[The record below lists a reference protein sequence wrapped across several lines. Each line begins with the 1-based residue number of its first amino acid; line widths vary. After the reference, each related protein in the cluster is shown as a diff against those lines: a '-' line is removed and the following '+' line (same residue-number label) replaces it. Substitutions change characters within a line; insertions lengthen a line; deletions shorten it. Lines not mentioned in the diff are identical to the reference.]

1 MDRER
6 RDRRVSW
13 SARGRRLGW
22 RVRDVAAAFARCRAK
37 GDTIAM
43 EPRPFRENHYG
54 FIDDPNGVR
63 IESSS
68 GRRWTIYPARSHVS
82 GLSSD
87 AKSG

>member
-43 EPRPFRENHYG
+43 EPRPFR
-54 FIDDPNGVR
+54 
-63 IESSS
+63 
-68 GRRWTIYPARSHVS
+68 
-82 GLSSD
+82 
-87 AKSG
+87 